1 MGCGHSAPAARDGS
15 ADGGARG
22 PGAKGGDPAARNPVQ
37 SPKHK
42 AKHTRGPLDQQEL
55 AAKHEL
61 ADGYEQAS
69 GSPDIGSAVSQQGDL
84 EANEDKWDDR
94 VKKERRLGF
103 GMEVVR
109 EQLRR
114 MAVGGPQTEA
124 DRAKIYEVSSSDNSD
139 NDGQELERSI
149 TLSRNEVVWKPENT
163 VSTICGALKDNQVF
177 HGMADSLVQMVRHT
191 PSRQICR

>member
-1 MGCGHSAPAARDGS
+1 MESIEPR
-15 ADGGARG
+15 GAR
-22 PGAKGGDPAARNPVQ
+22 ACAADSRSRLPTRLPVIGRRNPVQ

-139 NDGQELERSI
+139 NDGQELERQVLSI
-149 TLSRNEVVWKPENT
+149 SCQGSVAAHQQQN
-163 VSTICGALKDNQVF
+163 AQVAP
-177 HGMADSLVQMVRHT
+177 G
-191 PSRQICR
+191 